1 MQLEA
6 ERAAAELR
14 RINAEAE
21 KLEAEARKLAPEAT
35 KLEAE
40 SDKLHA
46 GARRIRRATVKDA
59 WMIGLAVFAA
69 GVAAL
74 QLADSVGW
82 L

>member
-1 MQLEA
+1 MEPKE

-14 RINAEAE
+14 RINAEAN
-21 KLEAEARKLAPEAT
+21 KLEAEAD

-40 SDKLHA
+40 ELRL
-46 GARRIRRATVKDA
+46 RRSVLKDA

-69 GVAAL
+69 GVAARQFANGL
-74 QLADSVGW
+74 GW